1 VVGMNCY
8 RTIQEAINNA
18 IKYAEA
24 TEVVIEVKKMEDKI
38 QIAIRDNGIGFDIHT
53 VEKGNGLRN
62 IQKRVEDI
70 GGVLAIT
77 SSYKQGT
84 IVTITLNKT
93 NLGTS

>member
-1 VVGMNCY
+1 MNCY

-24 TEVVIEVKKMEDKI
+24 TEVVIEVKKIEDKI

-62 IQKRVEDI
+62 ILKRVEDI
-70 GGVLAIT
+70 GGNL
-77 SSYKQGT
+77 
-84 IVTITLNKT
+84 IVDSTLNK
-93 NLGTS
+93 GTAVIVNINI